1 MYCGI
6 TDSITT
12 IKCMKRETQNMPLYK
27 IKGTYISVKQSK
39 NRNYYMPS
47 FHRNLG
53 SELFF

>member
-1 MYCGI
+1 
-6 TDSITT
+6 
-12 IKCMKRETQNMPLYK
+12 MKRETQNMPLYK
-27 IKGTYISVKQSK
+27 IKGAYISVKQNK